1 MNVQARAIGSLLLV
15 AAAAQGLTGC
25 AARSG
30 PLGPRSPDGLASDP
44 APARE
49 QTEEAA
55 ARADHRAGRV
65 AGYVALAVGAQATL
79 VALVTSAMMLH
90 QDGARADACDAN
102 KRCTQAGIDA
112 NDNLSQL
119 GGWNAGA
126 WALAAVGLGTGTVLV
141 LLNPSEK
148 RPSMRPA
155 PGAPGDGNG
164 KEPARPSAASGIFLG
179 APGGAGPGLG
189 LRGTF

>member
-1 MNVQARAIGSLLLV
+1 MQARAIGSLLLV

-25 AARSG
+25 VARSG
-30 PLGPRSPDGLASDP
+30 PAGPRSPDGLARDP
-44 APARE
+44 APTRPP
-49 QTEEAA
+49 TEEEAT
-55 ARADHRAGRV
+55 RADHRTGRV
-65 AGYVALAVGAQATL
+65 AGYVALAVGTQAAI
-79 VALVTSAMMLH
+79 VALVTSGMMLH
-90 QDGARADACDAN
+90 QDGARGDACDAN

-126 WALAAVGLGTGTVLV
+126 WALAAVGLGTGTVLL

-148 RPSMRPA
+148 RPSMRPGTA
-155 PGAPGDGNG
+155 GPDA
-164 KEPARPSAASGIFLG
+164 PARSSAASGIFLG